1 VTEIIEHV
9 SLRDYLEA
17 MIGELDKRIVGQ
29 IQDRDVRIELALSAA
44 KEAVTKSED
53 AYNKRFQLL
62 NEFRGQ
68 SQDEQRKFA
77 LKALV
82 DAERDTQDARVG
94 RLETT
99 VATLQGRAIAFAGFG
114 ALLGGVAT
122 ALILRS
128 LG

>member
-1 VTEIIEHV
+1 MTEIIEHV